1 MGNWVQR
8 QGKLDSIGIWHRI
21 NLWRMCFFIIKN
33 RELHTWINFNMI
45 KESMILFR
53 FLLSLN
59 FNYDG
64 FQSTGSFFH
73 DKSITLG
80 SLIGLSSI
88 LDLSRRSTRGRMS
101 ETLKDKKNYKS
112 KTWLFSLCSRL
123 NTDAVCMKDT
133 PSLGHFLEAERR
145 AATGYRRNQSP
156 TIPGPD
162 DFSNALP
169 VPDTNSLFIGDQVA
183 PRSSTPLGS
192 EDGGQSNRDLL
203 EHDNGY
209 GVLFPC
215 LCGQL
220 LKWLAWLNY
229 FLCFFS
235 SWGLDLMFM
244 IMNSISNC
252 IISRDGSLLLE

>member
-1 MGNWVQR
+1 MTVLFFLWGHLNGLLLVFYIIINQSHFFPVPAEIGDMAQQEDGWPLGLQPVNLR
-8 QGKLDSIGIWHRI
+8 VGLVRNRNLSGSVSFSTLLTASPTNTDSSSDLDT
-21 NLWRMCFFIIKN
+21 
-33 RELHTWINFNMI
+33 E
-45 KESMILFR
+45 
-53 FLLSLN
+53 
-59 FNYDG
+59 
-64 FQSTGSFFH
+64 STGSFFH

-229 FLCFFS
+229 F
-235 SWGLDLMFM
+235 
-244 IMNSISNC
+244 
-252 IISRDGSLLLE
+252 